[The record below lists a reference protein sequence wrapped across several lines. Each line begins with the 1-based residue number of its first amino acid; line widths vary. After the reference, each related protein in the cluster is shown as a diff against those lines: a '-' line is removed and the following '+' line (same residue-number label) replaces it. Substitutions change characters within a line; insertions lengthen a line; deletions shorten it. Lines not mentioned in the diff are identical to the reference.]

1 MTSYS
6 TSAQCST
13 SESACRISPE
23 RISQVRPKLPLLKIL
38 QAAGAQGEMFTVKE
52 VMHYLGQYIM
62 VKQLYDPREQHMVY
76 CGGDVLGE
84 LLGRQSFS
92 VKDPSP
98 LYDMLRKNLVT
109 LATATTDAAQTLA
122 LAQDHSM
129 DIPSQDRPKQSAQEG
144 SNARKRTEEGDA
156 HTLPTSQHKHK
167 NSRGDEDLIE
177 NLTQDETSR
186 LDLGF
191 EEWDVAGLPWWF
203 LGNLRSNYTP
213 RSNGSTDLQTHQ
225 DIGTAIVSDTT
236 DDLWF
241 LNESVSEQLGVGIKV
256 EAADTEQASE
266 EVGKVSDKKM
276 IEVGKS
282 DDLEDSKSLS
292 DDTDVEVTS
301 EDEWQCTECKKFNS
315 PSKRYCFRCW
325 ALRKDWYSDCSKLT
339 HSLSTSDITAI
350 PEKTEDEGIDVPDCR
365 RTISAPVVR
374 PKDVRVKED
383 NSKLFNPCSSVE
395 FLDLA
400 HSSES
405 QETISSMGEQ
415 SDNIFEQKVET
426 ENMEDCQNILKP
438 CSLCERRPRDGNII
452 HGRTSHL
459 TTCFHCARR
468 LKKSGASC
476 PTCQKEIQLVIKV
489 FIA

>member
-225 DIGTAIVSDTT
+225 
-236 DDLWF
+236 
-241 LNESVSEQLGVGIKV
+241 
-256 EAADTEQASE
+256 
-266 EVGKVSDKKM
+266 M

-315 PSKRYCFRCW
+315 PSKR
-325 ALRKDWYSDCSKLT
+325 RKMKELM
-339 HSLSTSDITAI
+339 SLIAEE
-350 PEKTEDEGIDVPDCR
+350 PFQ
-365 RTISAPVVR
+365 
-374 PKDVRVKED
+374 
-383 NSKLFNPCSSVE
+383 LQL
-395 FLDLA
+395 LDLKMFVSRKTIPNYLILA
-400 HSSES
+400 AQWNFWIWLTVLKAKRPS
-405 QETISSMGEQ
+405 QAW
-415 SDNIFEQKVET
+415 
-426 ENMEDCQNILKP
+426 ENNQITFLSRK
-438 CSLCERRPRDGNII
+438 
-452 HGRTSHL
+452 
-459 TTCFHCARR
+459 
-468 LKKSGASC
+468 
-476 PTCQKEIQLVIKV
+476 
-489 FIA
+489 

>member
-1 MTSYS
+1 MVMGLVSGLANHFDSGSFLVARNRSYKMDSSEEDSRRFISRLHFTAKMTTFS
-6 TSAQCST
+6 TSAHCST
-13 SESACRISPE
+13 SDSACRISPE
-23 RISQVRPKLPLLKIL
+23 QTNQVRPKLPLLKIL

-62 VKQLYDPREQHMVY
+62 VKQLYDQQEQHMVY
-76 CGGDVLGE
+76 CGGDLLGE

-129 DIPSQDRPKQSAQEG
+129 DIPSQDQLK
-144 SNARKRTEEGDA
+144 
-156 HTLPTSQHKHK
+156 
-167 NSRGDEDLIE
+167 
-177 NLTQDETSR
+177 
-186 LDLGF
+186 
-191 EEWDVAGLPWWF
+191 
-203 LGNLRSNYTP
+203 
-213 RSNGSTDLQTHQ
+213 

-241 LNESVSEQLGVGIKV
+241 LNESVSEQFGVGIKV
-256 EAADTEQASE
+256 EATDPEQTSE
-266 EVGKVSDKKM
+266 EVGKVRDKKVT
-276 IEVGKS
+276 EVGKN
-282 DDLEDSKSLS
+282 DDLEDSKSIS
-292 DDTDVEVTS
+292 DDTDIEVTS

-350 PEKTEDEGIDVPDCR
+350 PEKQENEGIDVPDCR

-374 PKDVRVKED
+374 PKDIYVKEE
-383 NSKLFNPCSSVE
+383 NSKLFGPCNSVE

-415 SDNIFEQKVET
+415 SDNLFEQRTDT
-426 ENMEDCQNILKP
+426 ENMEDCQNLLKP
-438 CSLCERRPRDGNII
+438 CSLCEKRPRDGNII
-452 HGRTSHL
+452 HGRTGHL
-459 TTCFHCARR
+459 VTCFHCARR
-468 LKKSGASC
+468 LKKAGASC
-476 PTCQKEIQLVIKV
+476 PICKKEIQLVIKV

>member
-13 SESACRISPE
+13 SDSACRISPE
-23 RISQVRPKLPLLKIL
+23 RVNKVRPKLPLLKIL
-38 QAAGAQGEMFTVKE
+38 QAAGAEGEMFTVKE

-62 VKQLYDPREQHMVY
+62 VKQLYDQQEQHMVY
-76 CGGDVLGE
+76 CGGDLLGE
-84 LLGRQSFS
+84 LLGHQSFS

-109 LATATTDAAQTLA
+109 LTTATTDAVQTLA
-122 LAQDHSM
+122 LAQDHSL
-129 DIPSQDRPKQSAQEG
+129 DIPSQDQPKQSAEES
-144 SNARKRTEEGDA
+144 SNSRKRIKEGDIPP
-156 HTLPTSQHKHK
+156 LPTSEHKCR
-167 NSRGDEDLIE
+167 NSREDEDLI
-177 NLTQDETSR
+177 NLSQDETSR

-203 LGNLRSNYTP
+203 LGNLRNNYTP
-213 RSNGSTDLQTHQ
+213 RSNGSTDLQTNQ

-266 EVGKVSDKKM
+266 EVGKVSDKKV
-276 IEVGKS
+276 IEVGKN

-292 DDTDVEVTS
+292 DDTDIEVTS
-301 EDEWQCTECKKFNS
+301 EDEWQCTECKKFIS
-315 PSKRYCFRCW
+315 PSKRYCFCCW
-325 ALRKDWYSDCSKLT
+325 ALRKNWYSDYSKLT
-339 HSLSTSDITAI
+339 HSLFTSDITAV
-350 PEKTEDEGIDVPDCR
+350 PEKKESEGIDVPNCR
-365 RTISAPVVR
+365 RTVSAPVVR
-374 PKDVRVKED
+374 PKDVSIKEG
-383 NSKLFNPCSSVE
+383 NSKLLNPCNSVE

-415 SDNIFEQKVET
+415 SDNVSEQRTDV

-438 CSLCERRPRDGNII
+438 CSLCEKRPRDGNII

-459 TTCFHCARR
+459 TTCFPCARR
-468 LKKSGASC
+468 LKKDGASC
-476 PTCQKEIQLVIKV
+476 PICKKEIQLVIKV

>member
-1 MTSYS
+1 M
-6 TSAQCST
+6 
-13 SESACRISPE
+13 
-23 RISQVRPKLPLLKIL
+23 
-38 QAAGAQGEMFTVKE
+38 
-52 VMHYLGQYIM
+52 
-62 VKQLYDPREQHMVY
+62 
-76 CGGDVLGE
+76 DV
-84 LLGRQSFS
+84 
-92 VKDPSP
+92 
-98 LYDMLRKNLVT
+98 
-109 LATATTDAAQTLA
+109 
-122 LAQDHSM
+122 
-129 DIPSQDRPKQSAQEG
+129 PSQDQLKHSAVE
-144 SNARKRTEEGDA
+144 SSSSRKRTEEDEIP
-156 HTLPTSQHKHK
+156 TLPTSQRKRR
-167 NSRGDEDLIE
+167 NSNGNEDLIE

-186 LDLGF
+186 LDLDF

-203 LGNLRSNYTP
+203 LGNLRNNYRP
-213 RSNGSTDLQTHQ
+213 RSNGSTDLQTNQ
-225 DIGTAIVSDTT
+225 DVGTAIVSDTT

-256 EAADTEQASE
+256 EAADCGQAS
-266 EVGKVSDKKM
+266 GKIGKASDKKV
-276 IEVGKS
+276 IEAGK
-282 DDLEDSKSLS
+282 DDELEDSKSLS

-350 PEKTEDEGIDVPDCR
+350 PEKKENEGIDVPDCR

-374 PKDVRVKED
+374 PKDVYIKEE
-383 NSKLFNPCSSVE
+383 NSKLFNPCNSVE

-405 QETISSMGEQ
+405 QETISSLREQ
-415 SDNIFEQKVET
+415 SDILSEQKTDT

-438 CSLCERRPRDGNII
+438 CSLCEKRPRDGNII

-468 LKKSGASC
+468 LKKAGASC
-476 PTCQKEIQLVIKV
+476 PTCKKEIQLVIKV

>member
-315 PSKRYCFRCW
+315 PSKR
-325 ALRKDWYSDCSKLT
+325 RKMKELM
-339 HSLSTSDITAI
+339 SLIAEE
-350 PEKTEDEGIDVPDCR
+350 PFQ
-365 RTISAPVVR
+365 
-374 PKDVRVKED
+374 
-383 NSKLFNPCSSVE
+383 LQL
-395 FLDLA
+395 LDLKMFVSRKTIPNYLILA
-400 HSSES
+400 AQWNFWIWLTVLKAKRPS
-405 QETISSMGEQ
+405 QAW
-415 SDNIFEQKVET
+415 
-426 ENMEDCQNILKP
+426 ENNQITFLSRK
-438 CSLCERRPRDGNII
+438 
-452 HGRTSHL
+452 
-459 TTCFHCARR
+459 
-468 LKKSGASC
+468 
-476 PTCQKEIQLVIKV
+476 
-489 FIA
+489 

>member
-6 TSAQCST
+6 TSAQCSA
-13 SESACRISPE
+13 SDSACRISPE
-23 RISQVRPKLPLLKIL
+23 RISK
-38 QAAGAQGEMFTVKE
+38 
-52 VMHYLGQYIM
+52 
-62 VKQLYDPREQHMVY
+62 
-76 CGGDVLGE
+76 
-84 LLGRQSFS
+84 
-92 VKDPSP
+92 
-98 LYDMLRKNLVT
+98 
-109 LATATTDAAQTLA
+109 
-122 LAQDHSM
+122 DHSM
-129 DIPSQDRPKQSAQEG
+129 DIPSQDQLKQSTEESFG
-144 SNARKRTEEGDA
+144 SRKRTEEGNIP
-156 HTLPTSQHKHK
+156 TPPTSEHKRR
-167 NSRGDEDLIE
+167 NSRGDEDLI
-177 NLTQDETSR
+177 NLSQDETSR

-203 LGNLRSNYTP
+203 LGNLRNNYTP
-213 RSNGSTDLQTHQ
+213 RSNGSTDLQTNQ

-266 EVGKVSDKKM
+266 EVGKVRDKKM
-276 IEVGKS
+276 IEVGKN

-292 DDTDVEVTS
+292 DDTDIEVTS

-339 HSLSTSDITAI
+339 HSLSTSDITAM
-350 PEKTEDEGIDVPDCR
+350 PEKKENEGIDVPDCR
-365 RTISAPVVR
+365 RTVSAPVVR
-374 PKDVRVKED
+374 PKDVSVKEG
-383 NSKLFNPCSSVE
+383 NSKLFNPCNSVE

-415 SDNIFEQKVET
+415 SDNLSEQRTDVE
-426 ENMEDCQNILKP
+426 NILKP
-438 CSLCERRPRDGNII
+438 CSLCEKRPRDGNII

-468 LKKSGASC
+468 LKKAGASC
-476 PTCQKEIQLVIKV
+476 PICKKEIQLVIKV

>member
-1 MTSYS
+1 MTSLS

-13 SESACRISPE
+13 SDGACRIS
-23 RISQVRPKLPLLKIL
+23 SGQTNKVRPKLPLLKIL

-52 VMHYLGQYIM
+52 
-62 VKQLYDPREQHMVY
+62 EQHMVY
-76 CGGDVLGE
+76 CGGDLLGE
-84 LLGRQSFS
+84 LLGCQSFS

-109 LATATTDAAQTLA
+109 LATPTTDAAQTLA

-129 DIPSQDRPKQSAQEG
+129 DIPSQDQLKQSTEE
-144 SNARKRTEEGDA
+144 SFNARKRIEEGDIP
-156 HTLPTSQHKHK
+156 TLPTSQHKCR
-167 NSRGDEDLIE
+167 NSGEGEDLIE
-177 NLTQDETSR
+177 NLTQDETTR

-203 LGNLRSNYTP
+203 LGNLRNNYTP
-213 RSNGSTDLQTHQ
+213 RSNGSTDLQTNQ
-225 DIGTAIVSDTT
+225 DVGTAIVSDAT

-241 LNESVSEQLGVGIKV
+241 LNESVSEQLGVGVKV
-256 EAADTEQASE
+256 EASGTEQTSE

-282 DDLEDSKSLS
+282 EDLEDSNKSLS
-292 DDTDVEVTS
+292 DDTDVEVNS

-350 PEKTEDEGIDVPDCR
+350 PEKKENEGIDVPDCR

-374 PKDVRVKED
+374 PKDVYIKEE
-383 NSKLFNPCSSVE
+383 NAKLFDPCSSVE

-400 HSSES
+400 HNSES
-405 QETISSMGEQ
+405 QETILSTGEQ
-415 SDNIFEQKVET
+415 SDNLSEQRMDT
-426 ENMEDCQNILKP
+426 ENMEDCHNLLKP
-438 CSLCERRPRDGNII
+438 CSLCEKRPRDGNII
-452 HGRTSHL
+452 HGKTGHL
-459 TTCFHCARR
+459 VTCFHCARR

-476 PTCQKEIQLVIKV
+476 PICKKEIQLVIKV